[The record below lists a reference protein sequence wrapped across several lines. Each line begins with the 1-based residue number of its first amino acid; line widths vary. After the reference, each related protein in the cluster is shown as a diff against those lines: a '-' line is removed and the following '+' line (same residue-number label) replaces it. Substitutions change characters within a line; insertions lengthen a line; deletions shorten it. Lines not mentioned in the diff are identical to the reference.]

1 MRKVFVMEYSLV
13 GESLKFMVLG
23 MLIVFVFLVVLVQV
37 MKLQAKIINKYF
49 PEKEPVA
56 PTPTT
61 SDNEEESRRVAA
73 IIAAV
78 TEFRKQ

>member
-1 MRKVFVMEYSLV
+1 MEYSLV

-37 MKLQAKIINKYF
+37 MKLQAKIINRYF

-56 PTPTT
+56 PTPDITG
-61 SDNEEESRRVAA
+61 SDEDARRTAA

-78 TEFRKQ
+78 TEFRKK